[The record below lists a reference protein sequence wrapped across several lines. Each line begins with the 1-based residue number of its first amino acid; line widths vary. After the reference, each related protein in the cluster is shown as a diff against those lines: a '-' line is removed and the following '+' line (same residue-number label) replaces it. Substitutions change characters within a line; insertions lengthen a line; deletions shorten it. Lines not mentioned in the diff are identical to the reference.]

1 MGNYLSLLVLRDYF
15 KSCTNLDVQAG
26 ESLLHGVGVVCR
38 VCGGVAM
45 TMLERAEVAREL
57 SAGVIEIVPESLVTT
72 TTRCITF
79 LV

>member
-1 MGNYLSLLVLRDYF
+1 
-15 KSCTNLDVQAG
+15 
-26 ESLLHGVGVVCR
+26 
-38 VCGGVAM
+38 M